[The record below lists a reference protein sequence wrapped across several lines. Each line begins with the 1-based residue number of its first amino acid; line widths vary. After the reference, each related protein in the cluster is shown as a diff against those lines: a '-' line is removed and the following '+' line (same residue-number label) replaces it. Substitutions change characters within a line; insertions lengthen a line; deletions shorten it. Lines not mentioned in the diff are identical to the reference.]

1 MDRCNASYYFIGRCP
16 FKRIF
21 YNLQNR
27 WRFFEIINSA
37 INLNK
42 INTFN
47 MVLDFSKPTF
57 WVVLFGGYFS
67 SLATYACDQ
76 TMVQRYLTT
85 EDENGAV
92 KKFTDEYVVNYTCYT
107 YILFCW
113 YFTFRFF

>member
-1 MDRCNASYYFIGRCP
+1 
-16 FKRIF
+16 
-21 YNLQNR
+21 
-27 WRFFEIINSA
+27 
-37 INLNK
+37 
-42 INTFN
+42 

-92 KKFTDEYVVNYTCYT
+92 KSLLTNMWLTIPATLIFFFVGTSLFVFLNS
-107 YILFCW
+107 ILIK
-113 YFTFRFF
+113 